1 MCIKPAVMY
10 GVIAG
15 CVSWRLADV
24 IGNPFGTLSVA
35 STSNEMFEENL
46 GCFVFGS
53 DYGDFGKPSRES
65 GSLGMGSTVCSSSAN
80 ANAKSTPQS
89 AVIITKLK
97 SMH

>member
-1 MCIKPAVMY
+1 VCIKPSVMF
-10 GVIAG
+10 GVIVG

-46 GCFVFGS
+46 ECFVFGS

-65 GSLGMGSTVCSSSAN
+65 GSLGMGLSVCSSSAN
-80 ANAKSTPQS
+80 ASAKSTPQS
-89 AVIITKLK
+89 AVIIINLK
-97 SMH
+97 SML